1 MDSAIQHLN
10 NPGLMIEALIYKHI
24 LLTIFSRKCMKISL
38 ENLYLDIILR
48 LKGLNLCSKIL
59 CRSEKTIFCV
69 HFQIVPQ
76 WVELSLHL
84 YSKSSEHVHPYS
96 PFYLSFKCSYLH
108 NTVYCVRI
116 PRSVWGAPL
125 RAPTPLQSILC
136 PIIDPILVTFGQICN
151 FRDPNLVTFYLCI
164 YLMLKEER
172 FTFHLQCKLSGT
184 FANRKCEELSYPP
197 PPPKK
202 RNVRPHSSN
211 SIENATTL

>member
-1 MDSAIQHLN
+1 M
-10 NPGLMIEALIYKHI
+10 
-24 LLTIFSRKCMKISL
+24 
-38 ENLYLDIILR
+38 ENLYLDIGVKGVKLVQQNFMQS
-48 LKGLNLCSKIL
+48 LKDNFLCSL
-59 CRSEKTIFCV
+59 SYCPSVQR
-69 HFQIVPQ
+69 
-76 WVELSLHL
+76 VELSLYL
-84 YSKSSEHVHPYS
+84 YAKSSDHVHPYS

-136 PIIDPILVTFGQICN
+136 PIIDRILVTFGQICN

-197 PPPKK
+197 QK

-211 SIENATTL
+211 SIENATTLQSIQS